1 MAGDALLTVRRAA
14 KFYGQKLVFKEVSC
28 SVGPGEILLVAGH
41 NGAGKSTLMRIM
53 AGLSRPSAGE
63 VELHVEPERAAYLG
77 HATFL
82 YPGLSARANL
92 RFWATMYGL
101 SPSEAE
107 ISALLARVGLEKA
120 AEEKAGSFSRGMAQR
135 LNLARIY
142 LVAPELIFLDE
153 PGTGLD
159 PRSLATLRREIAGF
173 RERGTGVVWISHHV
187 AEDAALADTV
197 LALGGQKVQYFG
209 PSEGYLKTLDE
220 EGAC

>member
-1 MAGDALLTVRRAA
+1 MAGGSALLTVKRAA

-53 AGLSRPSAGE
+53 AGLSKPSAGE
-63 VELHVEPERAAYLG
+63 VELHVEPERSAYLG
-77 HATFL
+77 HATFI
-82 YPGLSARANL
+82 YPGLSARANIK
-92 RFWATMYGL
+92 FWAAMYGL
-101 SPSEAE
+101 APSADEV
-107 ISALLARVGLEKA
+107 SALLARVGLEKA

-142 LVAPELIFLDE
+142 LVDPALIFLDE

-159 PRSLATLRREIAGF
+159 PRSLTTLRREITGF
-173 RERGTGVVWISHHV
+173 RDRGTGVVWISHHV

-197 LALGGQKVQYFG
+197 LSLGGQRVEYFG
-209 PSEGYLKTLDE
+209 PAREFHPAE